1 MYKDFHDDSQTLA
14 DFLAK
19 NAGTF
24 PQFAENLPIFY
35 VCEDGQ
41 FICGKC
47 AEENKTQIL
56 QAADYLDKQWNV
68 IGSQIEADIHEVCAN
83 CGEHFYKFEKLSNNG
98 VQLTSGLQVAH
109 MSAFKGATGQ
119 VKSYFEIE
127 SSLPSNLHKLLVSA
141 IIAAGTATADD
152 LVVILNG
159 VVAHLRFNDGK

>member
-1 MYKDFHDDSQTLA
+1 MANFQQFHENSETFTA
-14 DFLAK
+14 FLAA
-19 NAGTF
+19 NASTF
-24 PQFAENLPIFY
+24 PEAFNGLPVAY

-47 AEENKTQIL
+47 AEENKPQIL
-56 QAADYLDKQWNV
+56 EAAEFLDKQWNV
-68 IGSQIEADIHEVCAN
+68 IGSQTEADIHEVCAN

-98 VQLTSGLQVAH
+98 VRLTSGLQVAH

-141 IIAAGTATADD
+141 IIAAGTATTDD

-159 VVAHLRFNDGK
+159 VVAHYE